1 MRVQRSGQMSRVI
14 RFLCYSLI
22 LTAFALSGC
31 AMGYYQRGIAC
42 WYGKEYHGKPTANG
56 EVYNM
61 YSMTAAHRTL
71 PFGTIVRVRDVKTG
85 RTVDVR
91 INNRGPFVRGRI
103 IDLSYAAA
111 VKMDMIEKGLIPVE
125 ITILKSPPKK

>member
-1 MRVQRSGQMSRVI
+1 
-14 RFLCYSLI
+14 
-22 LTAFALSGC
+22 
-31 AMGYYQRGIAC
+31 
-42 WYGKEYHGKPTANG
+42 
-56 EVYNM
+56 M